1 MDQSTSVCAFA
12 ADACFYALL
21 LVSWFLSSKDW
32 LSLAASRKKSKSDLE
47 TLSAQLDDDS
57 LALKP
62 KNGRTRTAA
71 PAGVVRFSDDEEE
84 SDPSNVAAEY
94 VLSLNWPVHPKPG
107 STPALFIARLT
118 VCNRFQRA
126 TKRINGLLKFKD
138 EKVKRIKNVQQLQ
151 AAAVSDSEEDDGAAE
166 QMAVTAQQQANA
178 LQAEEGD
185 PEPVVLQQVLFP
197 AQVILAT

>member
-1 MDQSTSVCAFA
+1 M
-12 ADACFYALL
+12 L
-21 LVSWFLSSKDW
+21 SKDW
-32 LSLAASRKKSKSDLE
+32 LSVAARRKKSKPDLE

-57 LALKP
+57 LALRP
-62 KNGRTRTAA
+62 KNGRMRTAA
-71 PAGVVRFSDDEEE
+71 PAGVQRFSDDEEE
-84 SDPSNVAAEY
+84 FDPSFIGTEY
-94 VLSLNWPVHPKPG
+94 VLSLNWPVHSKPG
-107 STPALFIARLT
+107 SAPASFITHVT

-126 TKRINGLLKFKD
+126 AKRMNGLLKAKD

-197 AQVILAT
+197 AQVMLST